1 MMLEDLCSVSSSPS
15 LDSFPG
21 ALYKAGSPAE
31 TLQNHIGNETGQPRI
46 LRDDYNTSS
55 SSSSS
60 GSSALLDLS
69 ENHLDVFQA
78 LPAQLQLKE
87 NQQPSYTAALNQP
100 GAGIVSLGKHSSQ
113 DAADRASLMA
123 RWASQDSAQ
132 AVLDVAYATERA
144 LQELELE
151 LQLQGPATP
160 MVRCPTYLQ
169 LRSRYFM
176 HFPSLQ
182 LMEPSIGAI

>member
-1 MMLEDLCSVSSSPS
+1 MLEDLCSVSSSPS

-100 GAGIVSLGKHSSQ
+100 GARIVSLGKHSSQ
-113 DAADRASLMA
+113 NAADRASLVA

-176 HFPSLQ
+176 HYLPCS
-182 LMEPSIGAI
+182 